1 MKKNSYKSV
10 LSCILGC
17 LLFSG
22 IIRPVQ
28 ASVTMLGTR
37 IIYDGGTKSTDVQL
51 RNRDDFPY
59 VITAW
64 FDDGN
69 PESGPQTP
77 TSAPFI
83 VTPPVFRIQPGAG
96 QIVRVVFTGTGALPQ
111 DRESLF
117 WFNFMQVPPANVA
130 DAADG
135 RKKNGI
141 LVMLRNRVKLLYRP
155 VGLDGDPQKMLQNLW
170 VSRET
175 RQGRSGITVANN
187 QPFHITLT
195 ALRESDSPAISVTEE
210 KDVII
215 PPFSQ
220 HFFPFAG
227 KPMTGMKSVTI
238 TLINDQG
245 ARISENY
252 SL

>member
-1 MKKNSYKSV
+1 MKKFSYKVV
-10 LSCILGC
+10 LSCLLGG
-17 LLFSG
+17 LLFSS
-22 IIRPVQ
+22 IIGPAR

-37 IIYDGGTKSTDVQL
+37 IIYDGGAKSTDVQL
-51 RNRDDFPY
+51 RNKDSFPY

-69 PESGPQTP
+69 PESGPQTL
-77 TSAPFI
+77 TTAPFI

-96 QIVRVVFTGTGALPQ
+96 QVVRVVFTGNGALPQ

-135 RKKNGI
+135 RKQNGI

-155 VGLDGDPQKMLQNLW
+155 AGLDGDPQKMLQHLQ

-175 RQGRSGITVANN
+175 RKGSTGIVVANN
-187 QPFHITLT
+187 QPFHVTLT
-195 ALRESDSPAISVTEE
+195 AVRPSGKAARNLAAN

-227 KPMTGMKSVTI
+227 ITPARIKNISVT
-238 TLINDQG
+238 LIDDQG
-245 ARISENY
+245 ARVSENY
-252 SL
+252 PL

>member
-1 MKKNSYKSV
+1 MNKISYKPV

-17 LLFSG
+17 LLLSCLLS
-22 IIRPVQ
+22 PTQ

-37 IIYDGGTKSTDVQL
+37 IIHDGGSRSTDVQL
-51 RNRDDFPY
+51 RNRDNFPY

-77 TSAPFI
+77 TTAPFI

-96 QIVRVVFTGTGALPQ
+96 QVVRVVFTGNGTLPQ

-130 DAADG
+130 DADDG
-135 RKKNGI
+135 RKQNGI
-141 LVMLRNRVKLLYRP
+141 LVMLRNRVKLFYRP
-155 VGLDGDPQKMLQNLW
+155 AGLDGDPQKMLQHLQ

-175 RQGRSGITVANN
+175 RDGRAGITVASH
-187 QPFHITLT
+187 QPFHVTLT
-195 ALRESDSPAISVTEE
+195 ALRSPGKPGISLTTE
-210 KDVII
+210 KDVVI
-215 PPFSQ
+215 PPFSR
-220 HFFPFAG
+220 HFFPFSGTVPA
-227 KPMTGMKSVTI
+227 GMKSVSI
-238 TLINDQG
+238 TLIDDQG
-245 ARISENY
+245 ARISENFP
-252 SL
+252 L